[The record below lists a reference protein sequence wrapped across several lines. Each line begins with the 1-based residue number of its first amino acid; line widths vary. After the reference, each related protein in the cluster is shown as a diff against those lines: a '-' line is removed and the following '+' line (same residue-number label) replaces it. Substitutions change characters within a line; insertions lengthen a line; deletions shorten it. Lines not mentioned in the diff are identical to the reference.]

1 MKVQLDSGEVIDLG
15 TTATAPTIGIIDYSR
30 RVTDD
35 YGVTTVVERGF
46 ARRMSV
52 QVAVPFETVDAVQRR
67 LADLRATSALWI
79 ADERFASLSVR
90 GFYKEFSIDIAS
102 PPLSFCTLSVE
113 GLTGTDDL
121 VDSGNDPA
129 PTDQTSTLQLV
140 QPVTIAN
147 AQLVASNVAET
158 DAAEWSASVAYARGV
173 RVIKTA
179 THRIYESVASIAA
192 GDDPEGTS
200 GKWLNV
206 GPTNRWAMFDQALGS
221 VTTANRNVA
230 VTVNAGAIDSVA
242 LLDVAGDTVRVQAIG
257 YDRTLPVAEGAITFL
272 DLPANPGQVTVTVIG
287 GGVVSIGTLI
297 VGKRAALGLTEA
309 SPTAAITDYSRKVI
323 DEFGEATVVPRAWAK
338 RMTANALIRTKAID
352 FVMKRISA
360 VRATPCLWIGQD
372 GLDSLTIY
380 GFFKDFSIEVG
391 EGVSK
396 LALTIEGLSTAGKVE
411 PLVASAAWPDIT
423 DPTGE
428 KPANNADVT
437 GDNTSKDTKAVAGKP
452 AGEVADAVSA
462 SDGSTILTRDVKAA
476 LLVATSAIAS
486 ATAAIA
492 AAQGQ
497 IAAAQSVIDSV
508 KAQAAT
514 AQGRADDAIVQVGAA
529 AADATAAKNQ
539 ASAAQSRADQALSG
553 VAAAGGQIDSLRT
566 LTATQGSQI
575 DTNALAISNTKGDL
589 ATFSQRVT
597 AGSPNLVQ
605 DPTFANGLKS
615 WPYRVGTWDSQSG
628 TGQWGSYAYLYTG
641 AYPGL
646 PGNTFYTIDSAPIVF
661 DANSPITAACD
672 ADVHAYDGNISYAR
686 IQILCLGANGVEIDG
701 TRISGAAVA
710 DPWFGNPVGQNRNA
724 LKASGTTPAGTVS
737 VIFRFNVWATN
748 RLQTAALRAVKV
760 ERSPVMTAFSAEASF
775 VQTFKALS
783 TLDTQYAS
791 LSSIVSTQGASVT
804 QNANALSSL
813 GTTVANL
820 SSTVSSQGASVT
832 TNAKAISAVGSDVAT
847 LGSTVNAQGALI
859 SQNGTAVSTLGSSLA
874 SLTTTVGA
882 QGSQISTNATAISNL
897 AGNLSSL
904 ETRVTAGNPNLI
916 RNPTFASGMSDWPY
930 QVGRWASISDTGQW
944 GSYATLDTG
953 AYPGLPGGGAVY
965 YLDAAPIALDAGAP
979 ITASCDADAHAYD
992 GNTAYAHIELIFL
1005 GSNGVELNGT
1015 RLSGAYVAN
1024 PWFGNPAGQ
1033 NRAALRVSGTV
1044 PAAAVSVLFRFVAT
1058 ATGRLQN
1065 ANVRQVKVERGAV
1078 MTAYSAEATAVQ
1090 TFKALSTL
1098 DTQYASLSSIVST
1111 QGASV
1116 TQNAN
1121 ALSSLGTTVSNL
1133 SSTVSAQG
1141 ATVSQ
1146 NASAISTLSGNVSY
1160 LNSVVSTQGSQ
1171 ISENATAISTANSN
1185 IATLTSSVVAGN
1197 PNLARNPTFAN
1208 GMVDWASRAGSW
1220 FGFSDTGQWGSYAY
1234 LDTGAYPGLP
1244 GGSSYFLDAT
1254 PIALDPG
1261 AFVTASCDAD
1271 AHAYDGNT
1279 AYAHIEL
1286 IFLGSNGAEV
1296 NGRLFGPSVA
1306 NPWFGNPA
1314 GQNRAALRVSGPV
1327 PAGAV
1332 SVLFRFVVTATG
1344 RLQNASIRQAKVERG
1359 SAMTAYSAEATAV
1372 QTFKALSTLDTQYA
1386 SLSTT
1391 VSTQGASITQN
1402 ANALSSLG
1410 STVASLSS
1418 TVTAQGASI
1427 SQNAQAISTTNQ
1439 QVANLTSTVSA
1450 QGVSISQSFTAISQV
1465 QGGVN
1470 QALGRA
1476 ALRID
1481 VNGKVVGWEV
1491 SNNGQ
1496 TGDMNVDADHFIV
1509 GNRKIFQVDTTTG
1522 EVSADDLIV
1531 RRVRAKSIE
1540 TDMLVDH
1547 SVTGFSSTSGWG
1559 GSVDS
1564 GASPSYG
1571 DGLSIATKG
1580 GVVRIDVSF
1589 DAVINSGT
1597 GPQFFGQLLRDDG
1610 AITRQFRINASAGSA
1625 TVPIFFTIVDTPPAG
1640 THTYTMMFGRNAS
1653 GSAVLNYSN
1662 GQTYVQEFKK

>member
-35 YGVTTVVERGF
+35 YGVTTVVERAF

-102 PPLSFCTLSVE
+102 PPLSYCTLSVE
-113 GLTGTDDL
+113 GLTGTDNL
-121 VDSGNDPA
+121 VDTGNDPA
-129 PTDQTSTLQLV
+129 PADQTSTLQLV

-147 AQLVASNVAET
+147 AQLVASNVAEN
-158 DAAEWSASVAYARGV
+158 DAPEWSASVAYARGV

-179 THRIYESVASIAA
+179 THRIYESVAPIVA

-200 GKWLNV
+200 VKWLNV

-221 VTTANRNVA
+221 MTTANRNVA

-242 LLDVAGDTVRVQAIG
+242 LLDVAGDTVRIQATG

-297 VGKRAALGLTEA
+297 VGKRVALGLTEA
-309 SPTAAITDYSRKVI
+309 SPTAAITDYSRKVV

-423 DPTGE
+423 DPTGT
-428 KPANNADVT
+428 KPADNADVT
-437 GDNTSKDTKAVAGKP
+437 GDNTSKDTNAVAGKP

-462 SDGSTILTRDVKAA
+462 PDGSTILTRDVKAA

-492 AAQGQ
+492 AAEGQ
-497 IAAAQSVIDSV
+497 IAAAQSLIDSV
-508 KAQAAT
+508 RAQAAT
-514 AQGRADDAIVQVGAA
+514 AQGRAD
-529 AADATAAKNQ
+529 
-539 ASAAQSRADQALSG
+539 QALSE
-553 VAAAGGQIDSLRT
+553 VAAAGGQIDSLRS

-575 DTNALAISNTKGDL
+575 ETNTLAISNTKGDL

-605 DPTFANGLKS
+605 DATFANGLKS
-615 WPYRVGTWDSQSG
+615 WPSSGGSWDSQSG
-628 TGQWGSYAYLYTG
+628 TGQWGSYAYLNTG

-646 PGNTFYTIDSAPIVF
+646 PGNTFYSIDSAPIVF
-661 DANSPITAACD
+661 DANAPITAACD

-686 IQILCLGANGVEIDG
+686 IQIICLGSNGREIDG

-748 RLQTAALRAVKV
+748 RLQNAALRAVKV

-791 LSSIVSTQGASVT
+791 LSSTVSTQGASVT

-820 SSTVSSQGASVT
+820 SSTVT
-832 TNAKAISAVGSDVAT
+832 
-847 LGSTVNAQGALI
+847 AQGATV
-859 SQNGTAVSTLGSSLA
+859 SQNASAISSLNSSYG
-874 SLTTTVGA
+874 SLSSLVSS
-882 QGSQISTNATAISNL
+882 QGSQISANATAISTTNSNL
-897 AGNLSSL
+897 ATLTSS
-904 ETRVTAGNPNLI
+904 VVAGNPNLV
-916 RNPTFASGMSDWPY
+916 RNPTFANGMSDWVA
-930 QVGRWASISDTGQW
+930 QTGKWLSFADTSQW
-944 GSYATLDTG
+944 GSYAYLDTG
-953 AYPGLPGGGAVY
+953 AYPGLPGGSTY
-965 YLDAAPIALDAGAP
+965 YFVDAAPIALDPGARV
-979 ITASCDADAHAYD
+979 TASCDADAHAYD

-1005 GSNGVELNGT
+1005 GSNGVEVNGT
-1015 RLSGAYVAN
+1015 RLFGPTVAN
-1024 PWFGNPAGQ
+1024 PWFGNPIGQ
-1033 NRAALRVSGTV
+1033 NRTALRVSGTV
-1044 PAAAVSVLFRFVAT
+1044 PAGAVSVLFRFVAT
-1058 ATGRLQN
+1058 ATDRLQN
-1065 ANVRQVKVERGAV
+1065 ANVRQVKVERGA
-1078 MTAYSAEATAVQ
+1078 T
-1090 TFKALSTL
+1090 
-1098 DTQYASLSSIVST
+1098 
-1111 QGASV
+1111 
-1116 TQNAN
+1116 
-1121 ALSSLGTTVSNL
+1121 
-1133 SSTVSAQG
+1133 
-1141 ATVSQ
+1141 
-1146 NASAISTLSGNVSY
+1146 
-1160 LNSVVSTQGSQ
+1160 
-1171 ISENATAISTANSN
+1171 
-1185 IATLTSSVVAGN
+1185 
-1197 PNLARNPTFAN
+1197 
-1208 GMVDWASRAGSW
+1208 
-1220 FGFSDTGQWGSYAY
+1220 
-1234 LDTGAYPGLP
+1234 
-1244 GGSSYFLDAT
+1244 
-1254 PIALDPG
+1254 
-1261 AFVTASCDAD
+1261 
-1271 AHAYDGNT
+1271 
-1279 AYAHIEL
+1279 
-1286 IFLGSNGAEV
+1286 
-1296 NGRLFGPSVA
+1296 
-1306 NPWFGNPA
+1306 
-1314 GQNRAALRVSGPV
+1314 
-1327 PAGAV
+1327 
-1332 SVLFRFVVTATG
+1332 
-1344 RLQNASIRQAKVERG
+1344 
-1359 SAMTAYSAEATAV
+1359 MTAYSAEATAV

-1418 TVTAQGASI
+1418 TVSAHGASI
-1427 SQNAQAISTTNQ
+1427 SQNAQAISSTNQ

-1450 QGVSISQSFTAISQV
+1450 QGVSISQTFNAISAV
-1465 QGGVN
+1465 QNNVN
-1470 QALGRA
+1470 LALARWA
-1476 ALRID
+1476 IRLD
-1481 VNGKVVGWEV
+1481 VNGRWIGIEAN
-1491 SNNGQ
+1491 NNGSY
-1496 TGDMNVDADHFIV
+1496 GEIDIVADKFKISDPNGSV
-1509 GNRKIFQVDTTTG
+1509 GI
-1522 EVSADDLIV
+1522 EV
-1531 RRVRAKSIE
+1531 
-1540 TDMLVDH
+1540 
-1547 SVTGFSSTSGWG
+1547 GG
-1559 GSVDS
+1559 GSIRTYHPN
-1564 GASPSYG
+1564 GRLA
-1571 DGLSIATKG
+1571 
-1580 GVVRIDVSF
+1580 
-1589 DAVINSGT
+1589 
-1597 GPQFFGQLLRDDG
+1597 
-1610 AITRQFRINASAGSA
+1610 TRQ
-1625 TVPIFFTIVDTPPAG
+1625 
-1640 THTYTMMFGRNAS
+1640 GRW
-1653 GSAVLNYSN
+1653 
-1662 GQTYVQEFKK
+1662 

>member
-242 LLDVAGDTVRVQAIG
+242 LLDVAGDTVRVQATG

-309 SPTAAITDYSRKVI
+309 SPTAAITDYSRKVV

-497 IAAAQSVIDSV
+497 IAAAQSLIDSV

-529 AADATAAKNQ
+529 AADATAAKTQ

-566 LTATQGSQI
+566 LTETQGSQI
-575 DTNALAISNTKGDL
+575 DTNASAISNAKGDL
-589 ATFSQRVT
+589 ATLTTRIA
-597 AGSPNLVQ
+597 AGSPNLVPNASFENSFVNWTPSGPGWSVGLSRSWGQ
-605 DPTFANGLKS
+605 IAYTNSDVPDNTFVFVTSDLIEVYAAPHTLTADMVLRVAGGSGRAYVQIDWIASDRTTVVGAIGGPNVFNDFDFSVSGDGRQKFALTAAPPANAAFARVYCVALKSSGVLKVFGVRQVKFEYGDLATAYTSEAQVLQTAKAVSTLDTQYASLTSIVSTQGASITQNASALSSLGTNVANLTMTVSAQGATITSNANAISAVGTTVANLTTTVSSQGASITNNANAVSALGSSLASLTSTVSAQGSQISSNATAISNVAGNLATLDTKVLAGNANLILNGGFENGLVGWSANALAS
-615 WPYRVGTWDSQSG
+615 WT
-628 TGQWGSYAYLYTG
+628 TGVIWGAYAYLSAPYAGAAIVLVQTEAFRAAPGCQYTVTGDAHVFADRAASSAYIDMIFLDGNGGFLPGGDSDQSPIHAQTDFSPTG
-641 AYPGL
+641 A
-646 PGNTFYTIDSAPIVF
+646 
-661 DANSPITAACD
+661 
-672 ADVHAYDGNISYAR
+672 
-686 IQILCLGANGVEIDG
+686 
-701 TRISGAAVA
+701 
-710 DPWFGNPVGQNRNA
+710 NRAA
-724 LKASGTTPAGTVS
+724 LKTTWVSPAGTAKCVVRF
-737 VIFRFNVWATN
+737 VIDPAGGTITGAGCRQVKMEVGAQAT
-748 RLQTAALRAVKV
+748 AY
-760 ERSPVMTAFSAEASF
+760 SSEASA
-775 VQTFKALS
+775 VQSFKALS

-791 LSSIVSTQGASVT
+791 MSSAVSAQGVSIT
-804 QNANALSSL
+804 QNASALSSL
-813 GTTVANL
+813 GTTVASL
-820 SSTVSSQGASVT
+820 STRIGSAEGNISVNAS
-832 TNAKAISAVGSDVAT
+832 AIS
-847 LGSTVNAQGALI
+847 
-859 SQNGTAVSTLGSSLA
+859 
-874 SLTTTVGA
+874 
-882 QGSQISTNATAISNL
+882 
-897 AGNLSSL
+897 
-904 ETRVTAGNPNLI
+904 
-916 RNPTFASGMSDWPY
+916 
-930 QVGRWASISDTGQW
+930 SISG
-944 GSYATLDTG
+944 
-953 AYPGLPGGGAVY
+953 
-965 YLDAAPIALDAGAP
+965 
-979 ITASCDADAHAYD
+979 
-992 GNTAYAHIELIFL
+992 
-1005 GSNGVELNGT
+1005 
-1015 RLSGAYVAN
+1015 
-1024 PWFGNPAGQ
+1024 
-1033 NRAALRVSGTV
+1033 
-1044 PAAAVSVLFRFVAT
+1044 
-1058 ATGRLQN
+1058 
-1065 ANVRQVKVERGAV
+1065 
-1078 MTAYSAEATAVQ
+1078 
-1090 TFKALSTL
+1090 
-1098 DTQYASLSSIVST
+1098 
-1111 QGASV
+1111 
-1116 TQNAN
+1116 
-1121 ALSSLGTTVSNL
+1121 TVSNL
-1133 SSTVSAQG
+1133 S
-1141 ATVSQ
+1141 
-1146 NASAISTLSGNVSY
+1146 
-1160 LNSVVSTQGSQ
+1160 SVVSTQGSS
-1171 ISENATAISTANSN
+1171 ISSLTSASSTQAGL
-1185 IATLTSSVVAGN
+1185 IATLQTQVVAGGG
-1197 PNLARNPTFAN
+1197 NLLQNTDFAADTSGWSFAQNGTSHSGMRDLLGDAYRPTNEHTLCLYGSNAN
-1208 GMVDWASRAGSW
+1208 GGDFAYWQSAVVPVVPGKNYEASAGAANSRAR
-1220 FGFSDTGQWGSYAY
+1220 TRIY
-1234 LDTGAYPGLP
+1234 LR
-1244 GGSSYFLDAT
+1244 FLDANGGLVGDYT
-1254 PIALDPG
+1254 ADRAYYSEGSALSSFPTLFARGRAPENAKTVVIIMFKGGTDGGYGDSYAWFVRPQLVEVPTTSGGPVAYSPG
-1261 AFVTASCDAD
+1261 AT
-1271 AHAYDGNT
+1271 
-1279 AYAHIEL
+1279 
-1286 IFLGSNGAEV
+1286 GAII
-1296 NGRLFGPSVA
+1296 S
-1306 NPWFGNPA
+1306 
-1314 GQNRAALRVSGPV
+1314 Q
-1327 PAGAV
+1327 
-1332 SVLFRFVVTATG
+1332 
-1344 RLQNASIRQAKVERG
+1344 Q
-1359 SAMTAYSAEATAV
+1359 ATALANLN
-1372 QTFKALSTLDTQYA
+1372 QSFA
-1386 SLSTT
+1386 SLSST

-1402 ANALSSLG
+1402 ANALSALG
-1410 STVASLSS
+1410 SNAASLSS
-1418 TVTAQGASI
+1418 TVSVQGASI
-1427 SQNAQAISTTNQ
+1427 SQNAQAISSTNQ

-1450 QGVSISQSFTAISQV
+1450 QGVSISQTFNAISAV
-1465 QGGVN
+1465 QNNVN
-1470 QALGRA
+1470 LALARWA
-1476 ALRID
+1476 IRLD
-1481 VNGKVVGWEV
+1481 VNGRWIGIEAN
-1491 SNNGQ
+1491 NNGSY
-1496 TGDMNVDADHFIV
+1496 GEIDIVADKFKISDPNGSV
-1509 GNRKIFQVDTTTG
+1509 GI
-1522 EVSADDLIV
+1522 EV
-1531 RRVRAKSIE
+1531 
-1540 TDMLVDH
+1540 
-1547 SVTGFSSTSGWG
+1547 GG
-1559 GSVDS
+1559 GSIRTYHPN
-1564 GASPSYG
+1564 GRLA
-1571 DGLSIATKG
+1571 
-1580 GVVRIDVSF
+1580 
-1589 DAVINSGT
+1589 
-1597 GPQFFGQLLRDDG
+1597 
-1610 AITRQFRINASAGSA
+1610 TRQ
-1625 TVPIFFTIVDTPPAG
+1625 
-1640 THTYTMMFGRNAS
+1640 GRW
-1653 GSAVLNYSN
+1653 
-1662 GQTYVQEFKK
+1662 